1 MVGRLYMDRSLM
13 TYNIPSMGN
22 YVLNTPSTNA
32 TWTAVSGSSNDS
44 WVINSS
50 AMTAPN
56 SATIK
61 LSGEDA
67 DIDINGM
74 SLKETLLGI
83 QERLALLEPNPALE
97 KEFEELKALGDAY
110 RKMEQDLKERMKTFD
125 ILKKE

>member
-1 MVGRLYMDRSLM
+1 
-13 TYNIPSMGN
+13 
-22 YVLNTPSTNA
+22 
-32 TWTAVSGSSNDS
+32 
-44 WVINSS
+44 
-50 AMTAPN
+50 MTAPN